1 MLDLGLVRTFN
12 GMTNHP
18 SDDTILK
25 QVGMSVAEYKDKVHE
40 LVN

>member
-18 SDDTILK
+18 SDDTIIK
-25 QVGMSVAEYKDKVHE
+25 AAGITVQQYKEMVKA
-40 LVN
+40 L